1 MEKRLLRS
9 AMLCIMMLM
18 AMVTRADVVATWDFQ
33 NNFAADDVSL
43 QGTTGTVASDVEG
56 IELYV
61 DATNGKL
68 RSRGSDAQFN
78 SGTIIQVPVQSAK
91 DTVTV
96 TSYPGYHNYTV
107 AGEEAT
113 ADVTVHKATSAEAAQ
128 GYVEVVGT
136 GSSYLYS
143 IQVVQVSMIQEKQLY
158 STIFTEW
165 TDAASSTT
173 ESQVSW
179 TTKYSHETLTFSLCE
194 TQISSTNTNTGKF
207 PDWEGGWLM
216 AAKTATPYIITSAL
230 SSITKVHYIHGA
242 TGSKRGW
249 AIYCKGDGDDDWVL
263 LSDAVAS
270 TATGTDVDVD
280 VNRTNV
286 QLKFTNLNSS
296 QNAYLMQLDIYGNVD
311 TSLSPTLGT
320 VTVNGTSYEAADIFA
335 ETSDGTQTATIEI
348 SKTESMASADNFTAE
363 ADNGE
368 VGDMTFTA
376 SGDDV
381 IVTIPVIASGDTVYY
396 VATCTFKPDYTLTYL
411 DTDGSTVL
419 GTQTVEKDAAIE
431 AFAYGESNV
440 TVADGYAFRGWF
452 EAAEGSGNR
461 KYTIEDA
468 VTSDL
473 TLYGLATEIEVKSTT
488 KRYVYTLTD
497 KYFYPEDHEG
507 FVLEGSGSYHD
518 GTHGWQFANGD
529 VLTILVGGNAYIM
542 PKLCRYGNSATIH
555 IQNSN
560 GDELGTIDTPVST
573 DGDVVSFHYEGEADE
588 LKLVF
593 DGAPYMHA
601 LTIINDAETPIAK
614 NASGYYVVE
623 AGNTDNLLATIEVAN
638 ANASSD
644 ERTLIFVPAGT
655 YDLGETVLTPISG
668 DNISIIGDSIDKTII
683 VNAPKVENE
692 GIGVTATFYITG
704 ENTYL
709 QDLTLQN
716 ALDYYGAGGT
726 ARAVVIQDKGNR
738 TICKNVKMLSYQD
751 TYYSNA
757 NGQYYFEDGAIHGTV
772 DYLCGSGDVYYNR
785 VRFVNESRSASGS
798 TGSDVIA
805 APYPGSSEQ
814 WGYVMNECT
823 IETNSATF
831 SFGRSWGGES
841 KLTYINTTILE
852 PSKLLSTRFTTD
864 AMNTPAYSFK
874 EYNSVDSEGNVLTP
888 DDNTLTFSLG
898 STSYTYNTTL
908 TADEAASYTLENVF
922 TDWAPA
928 DLTVQATMS
937 DALNDAGI
945 ISWTAVD
952 DAPGYAIFN
961 DGEFVAITSD
971 TSYTVDEVGTYTIRA
986 ANQMGGFG
994 EAVAVIVAVTDGIVA
1009 VESSDS
1015 EADGAAA
1022 VYYSIDGMR
1031 LQQPQRGVNIRVTA
1045 NGKADKVVV
1054 K

>member
-1 MEKRLLRS
+1 
-9 AMLCIMMLM
+9 MLCIMMLM
-18 AMVTRADVVATWDFQ
+18 AMVARADVVATWDFQ
-33 NNFAADDVSL
+33 NNFAAGDVSL
-43 QGTTGTVASDVEG
+43 QSTTGTVASDVEG

-61 DATNGKL
+61 DATADNAKL
-68 RSRGSDAQFN
+68 QTRGSDAQFN
-78 SGTIIQVPVQSAK
+78 IGTIIQVPVQSAK

-96 TSYPGYHNYTV
+96 TSYPSYHNYTV
-107 AGEEAT
+107 GGVEAT
-113 ADVTVHKATSAEAAQ
+113 EDVTVHKATSAEAAQ

-143 IQVVQVSMIQEKQLY
+143 IQVVQVSMIQEKTLY

-165 TDAASSTT
+165 TDASSSTT

-179 TTKYSHETLTFSLCE
+179 TTKYSHETLTFSLYR
-194 TQISSTNTNTGKF
+194 TAISSYNSNTSKF
-207 PDWEGGWLM
+207 DWEGGWLM
-216 AAKTATPYIITSAL
+216 ADKSADPYVITSPL

-242 TGSKRGW
+242 TGSARGW

-270 TATGTDVDVD
+270 NAKGTDVDVD

-286 QLKFTNLNSS
+286 QLKFTNINSS

-311 TSLSPTLGT
+311 MSLSPTLGT
-320 VTVNGTSYEAADIFA
+320 VTVNGTSYEAADIFSEA
-335 ETSDGTQTATIEI
+335 DDGTQTATIEI
-348 SKTESMASADNFTAE
+348 SKTQDMVSESNPVTAE
-363 ADNGE
+363 ADNGDI
-368 VGDMTFTA
+368 GDITYVA

-381 IVTIPVIASGDTVYY
+381 IVTIPVTANGETINY

-461 KYTIEDA
+461 KYTVEDA

-488 KRYVYTLTD
+488 ARYTFDLTD
-497 KYFYPEDHEG
+497 KYFYAEDHEA
-507 FVLEGSGSYHD
+507 FVPEGSGVYHD
-518 GTHGWQFANGD
+518 GTHGWSFASGD
-529 VLTILVGGNAYIM
+529 VVKILVGGNAYIL
-542 PKLCRYGNSATIH
+542 PTLCRYSNSSATIT
-555 IQNSN
+555 IKSSD
-560 GDELGTIDTPVST
+560 GTELGSISGYSST
-573 DGDVVSFHYEGEADE
+573 DGVATTYYYEGEADE
-588 LKLVF
+588 LQLVF
-593 DGAPYMHA
+593 SGSAYLHA
-601 LTIINDAETPIAK
+601 LTIINDAAGSLAK
-614 NASGYYVVE
+614 NSSGWYVVE
-623 AGNTDNLLATIEVAN
+623 AGNADNLLSTIDVAN
-638 ANASSD
+638 ASASSD
-644 ERTLIFVPAGT
+644 ERTYIYVPAGT
-655 YDLGETVLTPISG
+655 YDLGETVLTKISG

-692 GIGVTATFYITG
+692 GIGTTATFYITG
-704 ENTYL
+704 ENTYF

-716 ALDYYGAGGT
+716 ALDYYNSSSAG
-726 ARAVVIQDKGNR
+726 RAVVIQEKGNR

-757 NGQYYFEDGAIHGTV
+757 NGQYYFEDGEIHGTV

-785 VRFVNESRSASGS
+785 VRFVNESRSASGN

-823 IETNSATF
+823 IETNSASF

-841 KLTYINTTILE
+841 KLAYINTIILDA
-852 PSKLLSTRFTTD
+852 SKLISTRFTTSG
-864 AMNTPAYSFK
+864 MNTPAYSFK

-888 DDNTLTFSLG
+888 DDNTQTFSKDN
-898 STSYTYNTTL
+898 TSYTYNTTL
-908 TADEAASYTLENVF
+908 TADEAAEYAIENVF

-928 DLTVQATMS
+928 ELTVQAEISEAVSSEGT
-937 DALNDAGI
+937 

-952 DAPGYAIFN
+952 GTPGYAIFK
-961 DGEFVAITSD
+961 DGDFVTITTS
-971 TSYTVDEVGTYTIRA
+971 TSYTATEAGTYTIRA
-986 ANQMGGFG
+986 ANSMGGFG
-994 EAVAVIVAVTDGIVA
+994 EAVSAIVTEADGIVA
-1009 VESSDS
+1009 VESTDS
-1015 EADGAAA
+1015 EANGGIAA
-1022 VYYSIDGMR
+1022 YYSIDGTR
-1031 LQQPQRGVNIRVTA
+1031 LQQPQRGVNIRVMA